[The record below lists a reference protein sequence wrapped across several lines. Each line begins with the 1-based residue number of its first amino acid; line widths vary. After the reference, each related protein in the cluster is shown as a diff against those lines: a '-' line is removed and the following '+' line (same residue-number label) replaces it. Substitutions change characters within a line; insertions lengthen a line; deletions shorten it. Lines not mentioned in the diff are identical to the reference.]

1 MRLNYANNREERIAI
16 LSKINEYNGIESSEN
31 GKKLLVKLLI
41 LRKFSL
47 PSPLLPDP
55 MIFYPHQGSQG
66 Y

>member
-47 PSPLLPDP
+47 PNPLLRCSDAPLSP
-55 MIFYPHQGSQG
+55 SR
-66 Y
+66 